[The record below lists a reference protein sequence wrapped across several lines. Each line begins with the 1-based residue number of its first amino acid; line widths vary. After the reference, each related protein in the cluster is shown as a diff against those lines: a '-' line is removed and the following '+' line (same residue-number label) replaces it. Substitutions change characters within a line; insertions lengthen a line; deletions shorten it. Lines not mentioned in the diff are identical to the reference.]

1 MKVESKGTRRLTTGE
16 FHVPVLRGLSL
27 GLALLLPLGL
37 TGCLLP
43 KKAKAPVIP
52 QAKVPVT
59 LEENKEPDPPLTV
72 EAEPALDLPNPIA
85 EAAATP
91 RPRRR
96 TVVRPPAPP
105 NGSTPS
111 NQVASAEAQDE
122 SLSIGELTGGDV
134 NPQTKQEA
142 ADLIASNDKRL
153 KALSAGTLKT
163 QRTQVSKIRNFQKQ
177 AQDALNSGDAEGAM
191 TLATKAKLLLYELDH
206 IAG

>member
-1 MKVESKGTRRLTTGE
+1 M
-16 FHVPVLRGLSL
+16 
-27 GLALLLPLGL
+27 
-37 TGCLLP
+37 
-43 KKAKAPVIP
+43 
-52 QAKVPVT
+52 
-59 LEENKEPDPPLTV
+59 
-72 EAEPALDLPNPIA
+72 
-85 EAAATP
+85 
-91 RPRRR
+91 
-96 TVVRPPAPP
+96 RPPAPP

-111 NQVASAEAQDE
+111 NQVASAEAPDE

-142 ADLIASNDKRL
+142 ADLITSNDKRL
-153 KALSAGTLKT
+153 KALSASTLKT